1 MTEKVE
7 VQSGNTVRVHYRGTL
22 ENGSEFD
29 SSFGRKPLEFTVGKG
44 QVIPGFDNALVGMSV
59 GDKKKVVIP
68 PEEAYGNVRNELV
81 FKVPVENVPSHI
93 NPVAG
98 IDLLVDDGAGGKMK
112 VSVKEVTDSHIMLDG
127 NHSLAGETLIFDLE
141 LDSIVD

>member
-1 MTEKVE
+1 MTEKTE

-29 SSFGRKPLEFTVGKG
+29 SSFGRKPLEFKVGSE
-44 QVIPGFDNALVGMSV
+44 QVIPGFDNALIGMSV

-68 PEEAYGNVRNELV
+68 PEEAYGSVRSELI

-93 NPVAG
+93 KPVEG

-112 VSVKEVTDSHIMLDG
+112 VSVKEITDNHLVLDG
-127 NHSLAGETLIFDLE
+127 NHTLAGKTLIFELE
-141 LDSIVD
+141 LDSIVG